1 MVLSQD
7 RRSLSYTI
15 PLVLP
20 SHFELKV
27 DVLSW
32 SSDLARIRIA
42 GHPLATPALSEGV
55 PDGEGKISGDRES
68 WHEVRLVRDHDLL
81 SLWVD
86 GQGVPVANFETTG
99 ESLTIEPAPLRS
111 AAFRN
116 LVVTW

>member
-1 MVLSQD
+1 MVLSPD
-7 RRSLSYTI
+7 PRSLSYTI

-20 SHFELKV
+20 SDFELKV
-27 DVLSW
+27 DVLAW

-42 GHPLATPALSEGV
+42 GHPLATPALSARV
-55 PDGEGKISGDRES
+55 PDREAKISGDRES

-86 GQGVPVANFETTG
+86 SQGVPVAHVETTG
-99 ESLTIEPAPLRS
+99 EWLTIEPAPLRP

-116 LVVTW
+116 LIVTW